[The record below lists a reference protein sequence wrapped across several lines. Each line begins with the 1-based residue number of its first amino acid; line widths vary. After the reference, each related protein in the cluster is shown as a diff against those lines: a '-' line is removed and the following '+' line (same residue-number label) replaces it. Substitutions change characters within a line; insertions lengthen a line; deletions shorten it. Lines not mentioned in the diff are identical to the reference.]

1 MKGKVDKQLINN
13 LVITRPPWACSKR
26 TVLVKKLNGKNG
38 MLHSESDKSSDN
50 MSSLHYSKKA
60 RTKLTKGIK
69 FASLNPNLLLSTQ
82 ENNSGSKINLKRKS
96 LHLKKSNENDD
107 PFQDSLKHKSRI
119 EEEEEDMSKNS
130 SFEMENVFEVKKKK
144 SITSKS
150 SDVDSLESIRTEIPF
165 QGSFMGLRNSLDD
178 EFSKFEL
185 QESMENI
192 HNIEDDD
199 MDDAIEKQEN
209 YFQEVDTIPI
219 PGPPG
224 SFLPPSPG
232 GDIISEQLQPN
243 NSSLTTTISRLQSTE
258 YHHPHHHHQHHD
270 HMINMDFMSE
280 SPNSTISSPS
290 FIRSDDKFFP
300 RFTSLQ
306 DPNLCYTDVMFD
318 KKSTPMA
325 SSSSGFK
332 NDHHCCC
339 SRKEAV
345 FPKNISSYP
354 RESVVSR
361 NESIKIPVYK
371 DCESVVTAPVLRL
384 MGKNLTVVNTNDHIV
399 DQFRPPS
406 CSISMTHHQHQ
417 HQHPLIFNHNQNGS
431 SSILHPTSHGSSLG
445 FIPNIRSSSTS
456 YYPPSFS

>member
-1 MKGKVDKQLINN
+1 
-13 LVITRPPWACSKR
+13 
-26 TVLVKKLNGKNG
+26 
-38 MLHSESDKSSDN
+38 
-50 MSSLHYSKKA
+50 
-60 RTKLTKGIK
+60 
-69 FASLNPNLLLSTQ
+69 
-82 ENNSGSKINLKRKS
+82 
-96 LHLKKSNENDD
+96 
-107 PFQDSLKHKSRI
+107 
-119 EEEEEDMSKNS
+119 MSKDS
-130 SFEMENVFEVKKKK
+130 SFEMENVIEVKKKK

-209 YFQEVDTIPI
+209 YFQEVDPIPI

-232 GDIISEQLQPN
+232 GDIISDQLQPN
-243 NSSLTTTISRLQSTE
+243 NSSLTSTISRLQSTQD
-258 YHHPHHHHQHHD
+258 HHPHHHQHHD

-300 RFTSLQ
+300 RFTSIQ
-306 DPNLCYTDVMFD
+306 D
-318 KKSTPMA
+318 PMA
-325 SSSSGFK
+325 SSSSSSSSTFK

-339 SRKEAV
+339 SRKESV
-345 FPKNISSYP
+345 FPKNTSSYP
-354 RESVVSR
+354 QESVVSR
-361 NESIKIPVYK
+361 NESIKIPVY
-371 DCESVVTAPVLRL
+371 ESAVTAPVLRL
-384 MGKNLTVVNTNDHIV
+384 MGKNLTMVNTNDHIV
-399 DQFRPPS
+399 DQFIPPS
-406 CSISMTHHQHQ
+406 CSISMTHHHHQHQHQ
-417 HQHPLIFNHNQNGS
+417 HQHPVIFNHNQNGSMPRDCLLHRLDMKIGCDCNGDIGRWGCIQMGS

-456 YYPPSFS
+456 YYPSSFS